1 MSMSVR
7 KTGGGAAIG
16 ASDMAGKGAAVG
28 DTTKE
33 NSEGSS
39 KKAPVGEE
47 H

>member
-1 MSMSVR
+1 MSMSIR

-16 ASDMAGKGAAVG
+16 ASDVAGKRAAVG

-33 NSEGSS
+33 DSGGSS
-39 KKAPVGEE
+39 KEAQVSER